1 MNALPRGSIVKG
13 RSLVYEN
20 ETTFKGYEL
29 RYPVHEVK
37 GCHYVATVSK
47 IGDYAHAA
55 FKIKADLVL
64 IDSLDGTLFPEK
76 INLEE
81 DCDLLEEMDEE
92 GEGYLAPGSVID
104 LDDIA
109 LRIIISSFPIKVT
122 RPNSSLPKSGK
133 GYRVLSEEE
142 AAKEKDESTNPA
154 FDKLKDFDTTK

>member
-1 MNALPRGSIVKG
+1 
-13 RSLVYEN
+13 
-20 ETTFKGYEL
+20 
-29 RYPVHEVK
+29 VK

-47 IGDYAHAA
+47 IGDYAHAT

-64 IDSLDGTLFPEK
+64 MDSLDGALFEEK

>member
-29 RYPVHEVK
+29 RYPVQEVK
-37 GCHYVATVSK
+37 SCHYVATVSK
-47 IGDYAHAA
+47 VGDYAHAS

-64 IDSLDGTLFPEK
+64 MDSLDGTLFPEK

-92 GEGYLAPGSVID
+92 GEGYLAPGSTID
-104 LDDIA
+104 LDDVA
-109 LRIIISSFPIKVT
+109 LRIIISSFPIKVQ
-122 RPNSSLPKSGK
+122 RPNSKLPKSGK